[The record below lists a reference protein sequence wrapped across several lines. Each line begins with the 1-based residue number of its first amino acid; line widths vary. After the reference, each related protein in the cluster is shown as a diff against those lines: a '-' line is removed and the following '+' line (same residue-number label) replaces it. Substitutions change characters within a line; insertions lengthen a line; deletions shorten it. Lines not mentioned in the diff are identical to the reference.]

1 MVNQITRKHLPKEAL
16 KLAKISFVPQ
26 QKIPSLGGRV
36 SAGPGLLD
44 HLGRADSFSDENIL
58 RSVAATCQGPLPG
71 VIEALALKVRG
82 YGGGAGEEAVAWR
95 RSVCFT
101 ELAKE
106 FLEEGRE
113 GELLGEG
120 REEELL
126 EEREEVKK
134 TVGDIMEEVI
144 FRSVE
149 KSEKN
154 SVVRYSHFYHPL
166 ANSEDISR
174 MTGTLERRGRSWRA
188 SRGCCREI
196 TAPVSTWRW
205 ISLMSIAC
213 TFPKILLASQFSRWR
228 CCSSSWD
235 ISAARPGRR
244 GVDKTEL
251 LRRGRQLGSLMVRS

>member
-1 MVNQITRKHLPKEAL
+1 MVNQKKRKHLPKEAL
-16 KLAKISFVPQ
+16 KLAKPSFVPQ

-44 HLGRADSFSDENIL
+44 HLGWADSFSDENIP
-58 RSVAATCQGPLPG
+58 RSVVALATCQGPLPG
-71 VIEALALKVRG
+71 VIEALALEVRG

-134 TVGDIMEEVI
+134 TVGDILEEVI

-174 MTGTLERRGRSWRA
+174 MTGTLEVVFWLTKIDPGEEGPGKLQEGAAGR
-188 SRGCCREI
+188 
-196 TAPVSTWRW
+196 
-205 ISLMSIAC
+205 L
-213 TFPKILLASQFSRWR
+213 
-228 CCSSSWD
+228 
-235 ISAARPGRR
+235 
-244 GVDKTEL
+244 
-251 LRRGRQLGSLMVRS
+251 